1 MYFAILLFHLLDELI
16 NLHFHQ
22 QKVIRFDI
30 TMDDFTGM
38 QIVNN
43 VQYLACKMHNQTL
56 MHDLNDKNKS
66 MNFLQH

>member
-1 MYFAILLFHLLDELI
+1 
-16 NLHFHQ
+16 
-22 QKVIRFDI
+22 
-30 TMDDFTGM
+30 MDDFTGM